1 MNVLT
6 KRLLALGTS
15 FVIAVAGGYL
25 VAPWE
30 GKKNQAYLD
39 IVGVPTICYGETKGV
54 KLGDYY
60 TDEQCEEMLVEELE
74 SYNKQMKRDVKV
86 ELTLNEEVAYTSL
99 AYNIGVGAFNSSTLL
114 KKLNSG
120 DRDGACAQ
128 ILNWNKV
135 TVPTAQGAKAYEKR
149 GETCTVKKDGKYS
162 CTVKGLTNRRE
173 AEYKI
178 CMGKNADVNKALA
191 TLSANGDK
199 SLDVPQRGSTTQN
212 NTTKLP
218 TPPEENLNAPRGT
231 GSAVRA
237 TDESL

>member
-25 VAPWE
+25 VVPWE

-39 IVGVPTICYGETKGV
+39 IVGVPTVCYGETKGV

-74 SYNKQMKRDVKV
+74 SYNKQMTRNVKV
-86 ELTLNEEVAYTSL
+86 ELTPNEEVAYTSL

-114 KKLNSG
+114 KKLNAN
-120 DRDGACAQ
+120 DREGACTQ
-128 ILNWNKV
+128 ILRWNKS
-135 TVPTAQGAKAYEKR
+135 TFNRAGALKQQKN
-149 GETCTVKKDGKYS
+149 GETCTQLSNGRYS

-199 SLDVPQRGSTTQN
+199 PLDVLQEDSTTRD

-218 TPPEENLNAPRGT
+218 THSEENLNASKGAGT
-231 GSAVRA
+231 AVRA
-237 TDESL
+237 TNGLL